1 MEPEKPKKKI
11 KSRIATDSVAS
22 QIVIAIFQGDIELA
36 NKTILNSKFAVLY
49 NSLEISVKGSSLKMC
64 NVIDDF

>member
-49 NSLEISVKGSSLKMC
+49 NSLEISVK
-64 NVIDDF
+64 